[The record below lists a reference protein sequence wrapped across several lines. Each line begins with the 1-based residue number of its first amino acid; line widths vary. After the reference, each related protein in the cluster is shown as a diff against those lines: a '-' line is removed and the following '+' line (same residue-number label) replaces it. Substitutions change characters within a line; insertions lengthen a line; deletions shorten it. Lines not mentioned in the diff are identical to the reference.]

1 MKMNFDY
8 FQIQKWMLYT
18 VGKSRWKNGVICLV
32 SMFPSWV
39 MVRKLP
45 KKVHF
50 SQFCADLSIKSKS
63 VKAICIYAHECSHY
77 TLSESGMV
85 NRGPNHRSWDI
96 SNWNI
101 KKDADS
107 AET

>member
-39 MVRKLP
+39 MTLKLS
-45 KKVHF
+45 KKVYF
-50 SQFCADLSIKSKS
+50 MQFCADVSEKSKS
-63 VKAICIYAHECSHY
+63 VKAFAIYASKSSHY
-77 TLSESGMV
+77 TLSENGMV
-85 NRGPNHRSWDI
+85 YSGLSHHSWDI
-96 SNWNI
+96 SN
-101 KKDADS
+101 
-107 AET
+107 